1 MNPLIKKTTEK
12 IIGHQ
17 LRQKDMPIAIIIG
30 DAIYEALVSANHNP
44 NYNLKGG
51 KSIDKN
57 TIGNFDLPNAT

>member
-17 LRQKDMPIAIIIG
+17 LRKEDIPIAIIIG
-30 DAIYEALVSANHNP
+30 NAIYEALVSANHNP

-51 KSIDKN
+51 KNIDEN

>member
-17 LRQKDMPIAIIIG
+17 LRKEDMLIAIIIG
-30 DAIYEALVSANHNP
+30 DAICEALDSANHNP
-44 NYNLKGG
+44 NYNLNGG
-51 KSIDKN
+51 KNIDEN